1 METVEKDHSDTACT
15 CARCGELEAKVEK
28 LKKIIA
34 VLQDRVE
41 KSTNMDEDAYM
52 LFQTATVL
60 ESKVNERTAALNRA
74 LKELESSNREL
85 QKAKQ
90 EADTA
95 REEIHRALLREKEL
109 SELKTRF
116 VTIASHEFRTPLTT
130 IQSSAEM
137 IERFDQKWGPDKKV
151 KHLKRIKSNVRH
163 MTSLLEDVL
172 LVGRIDSGRLKLEV
186 EEFEIAA
193 FILDVFDEIKIGAE
207 DSHELNCT
215 ILCDEKP
222 IMADKRMVR
231 VVINN
236 LLSNAMKYSDVGSK
250 VDMTVSEAEQFIVI
264 EVQDEGIGIPSEDLE
279 HLFEPFHRA
288 GNVDNRQGTG
298 LGLAIL
304 HRMVNLH
311 GGQIEV
317 DSKIGVGTSFR
328 VSIPVHMDTN
338 RTVERS

>member
-1 METVEKDHSDTACT
+1 ME
-15 CARCGELEAKVEK
+15 
-28 LKKIIA
+28 
-34 VLQDRVE
+34 
-41 KSTNMDEDAYM
+41 EDAYM

-60 ESKVNERTAALNRA
+60 ESKVNERTSALNNA

-151 KHLKRIKSNVRH
+151 KHLNRIKSNVRH

-172 LVGRIDSGRLKLEV
+172 LVGRIDSGRLELEK
-186 EEFEIAA
+186 EKFEAAA
-193 FILDVFDEIKIGAE
+193 FILDVFDEIKIGSR
-207 DSHELNCT
+207 DSHQLHCT
-215 ILCDEKP
+215 IQCSDVE
-222 IMADKRMVR
+222 IVADKRMVR

-236 LLSNAMKYSDVGSK
+236 LLSNAMKYSDAGTK
-250 VDMTVSEAEQFIVI
+250 VDLTVSERDQCILI
-264 EVQDEGIGIPSEDLE
+264 EVRDEGIGIPQDDLE

-288 GNVDNRQGTG
+288 SNVDNRQGTG

-304 HRMVNLH
+304 HRMVELH
-311 GGQIEV
+311 GGLIDVE
-317 DSKIGVGTSFR
+317 SLIGVGTTFK
-328 VSIPVHMDTN
+328 VTIPLN
-338 RTVERS
+338 RERNATTGSS